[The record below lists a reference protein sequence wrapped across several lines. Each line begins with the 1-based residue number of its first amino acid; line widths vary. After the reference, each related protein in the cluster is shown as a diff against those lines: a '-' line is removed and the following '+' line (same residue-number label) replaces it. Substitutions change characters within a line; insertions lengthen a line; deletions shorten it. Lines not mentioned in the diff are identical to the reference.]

1 MEKKLATLFAICII
15 VCGYTANAQKTRES
29 YQVTVYHFS
38 NADQENTIDVY
49 LKNAF
54 LPALHKRGIK
64 NIGVF
69 KPLSNDT
76 ATDKR
81 IYMIIPLKSVQEVST
96 LASRLLE
103 DQQYLQNGKSY
114 LDLAYNNPPYLR
126 MENIILQ
133 AFQLAPKMKLPKLTS
148 TKASRIY
155 ELRSYEGPTEKL
167 YRNKVEMFNQGGEVS
182 LFERLNF
189 NAVFYAEVIAGCRM
203 PNLMYMT
210 SFENQADRDTHWKTF
225 GQDPEWKRLS
235 SLPQYQKNV
244 SRSDIILMHATDYS
258 DY

>member
-1 MEKKLATLFAICII
+1 MKKKLAILFSICIL
-15 VCGYTANAQKTRES
+15 VCGYTAKSQKAREF
-29 YQVTVYHFS
+29 YQITVYHFIT
-38 NADQENTIDVY
+38 ADQQNAIDMY
-49 LKNAF
+49 LKDAF
-54 LPALHKRGIK
+54 LPALHRRGIK

-81 IYMIIPLKSVQEVST
+81 IYIVTPLKNVQEVST

-114 LDLAYNNPPYLR
+114 LDVAYNNAPYLR

-133 AFQLAPKMKLPKLTS
+133 AFQLAPKMNVPKLTS
-148 TKASRIY
+148 TKALRIY

-167 YRNKVEMFNQGGEVS
+167 YRSKVEMFNQGGEVS
-182 LFERLNF
+182 LFDRLKF
-189 NAVFYAEVIAGCRM
+189 NAVFYGEVIAGCRM

-210 SFENQADRDTHWKTF
+210 SFENQEDRDTHWKTF

-235 SLPQYQKNV
+235 ALPQYQKNV
-244 SRSDIILMHATDYS
+244 SRSDIILMHAADYS